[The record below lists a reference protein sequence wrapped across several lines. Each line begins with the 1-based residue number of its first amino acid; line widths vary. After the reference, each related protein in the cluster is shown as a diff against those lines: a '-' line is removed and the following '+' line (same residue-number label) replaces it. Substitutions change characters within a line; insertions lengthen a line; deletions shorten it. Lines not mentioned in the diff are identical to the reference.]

1 MHLENRRFLIHNP
14 NTHNV
19 SRINVGDVALWVD
32 MINCTSLV
40 CHYPCRHKKSAWL
53 QLVWFCNLFTGNL
66 VFFSLSRIWL
76 LRYLLFVL
84 TDPCLTCCIWST
96 GYTLL
101 PEIHISPV
109 SPLLH
114 VIHLIHPITMK
125 KAQHVPLLYLELFCL
140 QRSSVKNYVFKKS
153 FPLYSFVQVCT
164 FPFEFKTHISPSVY
178 ECFSCPRAKLEELR
192 RPHHTP

>member
-1 MHLENRRFLIHNP
+1 MSLESMLAMWLCGWIWLIARVWSVITLAATRSQPDFNLSDFATCLLGLGIWSVFLSI
-14 NTHNV
+14 
-19 SRINVGDVALWVD
+19 
-32 MINCTSLV
+32 
-40 CHYPCRHKKSAWL
+40 
-53 QLVWFCNLFTGNL
+53 
-66 VFFSLSRIWL
+66 IWL

-96 GYTLL
+96 GYNLL
-101 PEIHISPV
+101 PEIHVSPV
-109 SPLLH
+109 SPH
-114 VIHLIHPITMK
+114 VIQLIHPITMK
-125 KAQHVPLLYLELFCL
+125 KGQHVPLLYLELFCL
-140 QRSSVKNYVFKKS
+140 QRSSAKNYVFKKS